1 MAPKPIGQTD
11 WFGHAID
18 EMRSVCASMA
28 PSSAEADAEAIRL
41 IAARI
46 RAASDTYYATL
57 GRLYPEGEFH
67 GESVTGSRHATM
79 DAIRH
84 MDDSASVGMQIADQ
98 ISAISRILSQT
109 QGSVADLDAQYSGNA
124 ASVARQV
131 LQQSE
136 LATTM
141 TDIYSNPVIG
151 ANGSLPEYTGV
162 PLPQLGADF
171 QPINT
176 HPAGL
181 NGSGSGSGDNSGL
194 LGGVGGA
201 NNTAGA
207 AGPAAPGGPT
217 GGQETFRGDPVEDKP
232 LSLGDVGQ
240 TEPAHAG
247 GSTPGPLNGAFGSP
261 IAGQANG
268 AGATGAAT
276 TSARTRPGT
285 AGAGSGGG
293 AGTAARGGGG
303 LGANGAGGAGGAGAG
318 ADPKSL
324 AARPVTPLATATAG
338 GGPMPGSG
346 PTTSTRGGSPMIP
359 PGAAGR
365 GGGRDKEGEHR
376 APSYL
381 HTRENAEEIIGRL
394 PLVGPPVL
402 GDWARPGETDSDA
415 VSAPGTNPEAGSPNA
430 NDPDGPDTPDR
441 T

>member
-57 GRLYPEGEFH
+57 GLLYPDGEFH

-84 MDDSASVGMQIADQ
+84 MDDSASVGMQIADH
-98 ISAISRILSQT
+98 ISAISKILSQT

-124 ASVARQV
+124 AGVARQV

-141 TDIYSNPVIG
+141 TDMYSNPVIG
-151 ANGSLPEYTGV
+151 ANGSLPEYAGI

-181 NGSGSGSGDNSGL
+181 SGSGSGSGDNSGL
-194 LGGVGGA
+194 LAGVGDGG
-201 NNTAGA
+201 NTAGA
-207 AGPAAPGGPT
+207 AGPAGPGGST
-217 GGQETFRGDPVEDKP
+217 GGQETFRGDPAEDKP
-232 LSLGDVGQ
+232 LSLDDAGQ
-240 TEPAHAG
+240 TEAAHAG

-276 TSARTRPGT
+276 NSARSRPGT
-285 AGAGSGGG
+285 AGAGTGGG
-293 AGTAARGGGG
+293 VGTGARGGGG
-303 LGANGAGGAGGAGAG
+303 LGAGGAGGAG

-324 AARPVTPLATATAG
+324 AARPVTPLATPTAG

-365 GGGRDKEGEHR
+365 GAGRDKEGEHR

-402 GDWARPGETDSDA
+402 GDWARPGGAGSAA
-415 VSAPGTNPEAGSPNA
+415 VPGAGTNPEAGTPNA
-430 NDPDGPDTPDR
+430 NDSDGPDTPDR

>member
-57 GRLYPEGEFH
+57 GRLYSEGEFH

-98 ISAISRILSQT
+98 ISAISKILSQT

-171 QPINT
+171 QPIDT

-181 NGSGSGSGDNSGL
+181 NASGSGSGDNSGL
-194 LGGVGGA
+194 LGGVGGG
-201 NNTAGA
+201 NNMAGA
-207 AGPAAPGGPT
+207 PGPAGPGGPAA
-217 GGQETFRGDPVEDKP
+217 GQETFRGDPVADKP

-240 TEPAHAG
+240 TEPAQAG

-261 IAGQANG
+261 VAGQANG
-268 AGATGAAT
+268 AGTTGAAT

-285 AGAGSGGG
+285 AGAGTGGG
-293 AGTAARGGGG
+293 AGTGARGGGG
-303 LGANGAGGAGGAGAG
+303 LGAGGGVSAG

-324 AARPVTPLATATAG
+324 AARPVTPLATPTAG

-346 PTTSTRGGSPMIP
+346 PSTSTRGGSPMIP

-365 GGGRDKEGEHR
+365 GAGRGKEGEHR

-402 GDWARPGETDSDA
+402 GDWARPGESG
-415 VSAPGTNPEAGSPNA
+415 SATVPGTGTNSGAGSPDA
-430 NDPDGPDTPDR
+430 TDPDGPDTPDTPDR

>member
-84 MDDSASVGMQIADQ
+84 MDNSASVGMQIADQ
-98 ISAISRILSQT
+98 ISAISKILSQT
-109 QGSVADLDAQYSGNA
+109 QGSVADLDAQYIGNT

-181 NGSGSGSGDNSGL
+181 SGSGSGTGDNSGL
-194 LGGVGGA
+194 LAGVGDGDD
-201 NNTAGA
+201 TAGA
-207 AGPAAPGGPT
+207 AGPAGPGGPT

-232 LSLGDVGQ
+232 LSLDDAGQ
-240 TEPAHAG
+240 TEAAHAG

-276 TSARTRPGT
+276 NSARSGPGT
-285 AGAGSGGG
+285 AGAGTGGG
-293 AGTAARGGGG
+293 VGTGARGGGG
-303 LGANGAGGAGGAGAG
+303 LGAGGAGGVGT
-318 ADPKSL
+318 DPKSL
-324 AARPVTPLATATAG
+324 AARSVAPLATPTAG

-346 PTTSTRGGSPMIP
+346 PTTSTRGGAPMIP

-365 GGGRDKEGEHR
+365 GAGRDKEGEHR
-376 APSYL
+376 APTYL

-402 GDWARPGETDSDA
+402 GDWARPGEAGSAA
-415 VSAPGTNPEAGSPNA
+415 VPGAGTNPETGPPNA
-430 NDPDGPDTPDR
+430 NDSDTPDTPDR